1 MRFQRSFRPTALAQI
16 FGVRDGHQ
24 VEGAEWSSSIRR
36 RILIITAATDLRRGT
51 VRTAAVSRRRFL
63 GTVATICGAA
73 LRAGQTAE
81 ADTQRAGGLQSGNR
95 SSPKRYTGSAS
106 VFGAEAKLI
115 LLHDEEP
122 VAARALNAA
131 LAELREVE
139 AVLSLYRPDSAVC
152 RLNREGVLSRP
163 HPFLVEVLRKAQ
175 KLSELSDGAFDVTVQ
190 PLWELYAAARKAG
203 RVPEAAE
210 IETARRKVDW
220 HKVEVDPDR
229 IRLGERGMAITLNAL
244 AQGFAA
250 DRVLATLRSHSIR
263 HALVNTGEIGAMGRK
278 ENGEP
283 WTLGIQ
289 HPRRPEAYAA
299 LVKLSECCMATSG
312 DYATAFSNDLQR
324 HHIFDPATGNSPQEL
339 ASVTVVAPS
348 GLDADGASTAVMVL
362 GPERGLKLLQS
373 FAGAEAFLVLKEN
386 RTIRTPRFPET

>member
-1 MRFQRSFRPTALAQI
+1 
-16 FGVRDGHQ
+16 
-24 VEGAEWSSSIRR
+24 
-36 RILIITAATDLRRGT
+36 
-51 VRTAAVSRRRFL
+51 VS
-63 GTVATICGAA
+63 
-73 LRAGQTAE
+73 
-81 ADTQRAGGLQSGNR
+81 
-95 SSPKRYTGSAS
+95 
-106 VFGAEAKLI
+106 KLI
-115 LLHDEEP
+115 VLHERESVVTQAMD
-122 VAARALNAA
+122 AA

-220 HKVEVDPDR
+220 RKVEVDPDR
-229 IRLGERGMAITLNAL
+229 IRLGERGMAITPNAL

-312 DYATAFSNDLQR
+312 DYATAFSNDLLR

-339 ASVTVVAPS
+339 ASVTVVASS

-362 GPERGLKLLQS
+362 GPERGLKLLNS
-373 FAGAEAFLVLKEN
+373 FAGAEAFLVLKDN